1 LANARTGRKAARK
14 RRRGILSEEELIQL
28 VRRKAQ
34 RYIRLPNVTSVGVG
48 DRIRDGEKTDELTIQ
63 FTVRKKL
70 SSEVLAM
77 QSVAPLPKFIVADDG
92 TEVPVD
98 VVERSY
104 RPSYQI
110 LQDPAF
116 PGLASA
122 QALTNNQMRRT
133 RLATIVPGI
142 SVGHS
147 EAETGTFGAVVYDAL
162 NGTPYILSNWHVLQG
177 VSGKLGDVVT
187 QPGLHDDGNGSANV
201 VGQVVRSHIG
211 LAGDCAVATISGRG
225 LDPRILELN
234 VVPKRIGLAKKGDK
248 VVKSGRTSGVTFGI
262 VSRVGVVFSMD
273 YGDGEV
279 QVGGFEIAPNPAKLP
294 AEGEVSDIGD
304 SGSVWLV
311 DTNGPDKDVVLGL
324 LFAGETDPNPAEE
337 HAIACNIHSVMQKLQ
352 ISFKRPSP

>member
-1 LANARTGRKAARK
+1 VANRRAAKKTTRKK
-14 RRRGILSEEELIQL
+14 RPAKLSEEELIQL

-34 RYIRLPNVTSVGVG
+34 RYVSLPNVTSVGVG
-48 DRIRDGEKTDELTIQ
+48 DRLRAGERTDELTIQ

-70 SSEVLAM
+70 SPELLAMNSVLA
-77 QSVAPLPKFIVADDG
+77 LPKVIVADDG
-92 TEVPVD
+92 REVPVD

-110 LQDPAF
+110 LQEPAL
-116 PGLASA
+116 PGFAP
-122 QALTNNQMRRT
+122 QGLTNNQMRRT
-133 RLATIVPGI
+133 RLATILPGI

-177 VSGKLGDVVT
+177 VSGKVGDVVT
-187 QPGLHDDGNGSANV
+187 QPGLHDDGNVSANV

-211 LAGDCAVATISGRG
+211 LAGDCAIATISGRA

-234 VVPKRIGLAKKGDK
+234 VVPKRIGIAKKGDK

-273 YGDGEV
+273 YGAGEV
-279 QVGGFEIAPNPAKLP
+279 QVGGFEIEPNPAKP
-294 AEGEVSDIGD
+294 PPEGEVSDIGD
-304 SGSVWLV
+304 SGSIWLV

-324 LFAGETDPNPAEE
+324 LFGGETDPNPAAE
-337 HAIACNIHSVMQKLQ
+337 HAIACNIHSVVQKLQ
-352 ISFKRPSP
+352 ISFKRPA